1 MVFLHIFHQN
11 PEIHLGPG
19 ASTHHNTSTSSSPRT
34 LDTTCDSEAQWV
46 QDATGWYRDTLWVNV
61 CQRTIIG

>member
-1 MVFLHIFHQN
+1 MVSLHIFHQN

-19 ASTHHNTSTSSSPRT
+19 ASTHHNTSTSSSQRT

-46 QDATGWYRDTLWVNV
+46 QDATGIH
-61 CQRTIIG
+61 CG